1 VKDAVFLTSPD
12 LLEQHWEAVAHL
24 IDPAVQRLARGEWT
38 TADLADLVH
47 SGRAIAVLVLEDAV
61 PFLAMVFEFR
71 HYPRRTSL
79 NVMALAGSD
88 LAGAA
93 VSFWPGFV
101 AWAKE
106 SGATQI
112 EACAGVA
119 MTRVLQG
126 LGFGHEYN
134 LLRIEV

>member
-1 VKDAVFLTSPD
+1 MKGVVFLTSPQ
-12 LLEQHWEAVAHL
+12 LLEEHWNAVAQL
-24 IDPAVQRLARGEWT
+24 LAPAVRQLARGEWT
-38 TADLADLVH
+38 TEDLAELVH
-47 SGRAIAVLVLEDAV
+47 AGRAFAVLMLEDGA
-61 PFLAMVFEFR
+61 PRLAMVFEFR

-88 LAGAA
+88 LGGAA
-93 VSFWPGFV
+93 MSFWPGFL

-112 EACAGVA
+112 EACAGAA